1 MKTVLEMIVVLR
13 QINMS
18 PGDLNTMLDCFKTVS
33 KDLKGFLSVG
43 ERLTK
48 IRSDFKDLGSLI
60 QSKYQGSEWDTKLGM
75 GLTQVF
81 PSSIDIAVGK
91 SEINTLENYL
101 NSDASLVDK
110 CLSILEHQKT
120 SPLPISFRDFTI
132 VGSIEKKIELESPR
146 VPLFTG
152 VRIGAELEFKIYGEI
167 ELNVLS
173 LLGMQGYNASNMEQM
188 VSLTRAAMSGE

>member
-1 MKTVLEMIVVLR
+1 M
-13 QINMS
+13 
-18 PGDLNTMLDCFKTVS
+18 GY
-33 KDLKGFLSVG
+33 
-43 ERLTK
+43 K
-48 IRSDFKDLGSLI
+48 IRNGVDSG
-60 QSKYQGSEWDTKLGM
+60 
-75 GLTQVF
+75 F

-110 CLSILEHQKT
+110 MLSILRFRKHPPCPFHSEIL
-120 SPLPISFRDFTI
+120 PLWGLLRR
-132 VGSIEKKIELESPR
+132 KIELESPR

-173 LLGMQGYNASNMEQM
+173 LLGMQGGIMPQNMEQM